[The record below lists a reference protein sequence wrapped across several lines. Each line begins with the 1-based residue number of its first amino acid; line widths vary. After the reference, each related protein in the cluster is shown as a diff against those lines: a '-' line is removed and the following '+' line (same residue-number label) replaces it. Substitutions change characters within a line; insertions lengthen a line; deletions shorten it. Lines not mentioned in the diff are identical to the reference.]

1 MCEASL
7 FKICQLVLTK
17 GSVWEELLKE
27 IVDVGSGEG
36 IEADSLKVSRNHTG
50 IRVFDLTIL

>member
-1 MCEASL
+1 MCETSL